1 MIKRSILLLFL
12 SCLCFAQVLFAS
24 ITTLTLDSGSKAL
37 LYLPPGFN
45 TYEKTPFLMALH
57 GMSEY
62 TRPTLKKW
70 QSVADTLGYILICP
84 IGSDFSSGYT
94 KSPVD
99 DRLEFV
105 KFKQELE
112 QRFTIDSENS
122 LLIGFDSKSTM

>member
-1 MIKRSILLLFL
+1 
-12 SCLCFAQVLFAS
+12 
-24 ITTLTLDSGSKAL
+24 
-37 LYLPPGFN
+37 
-45 TYEKTPFLMALH
+45 MALH

-70 QSVADTLGYILICP
+70 QSVADALGYILICP
-84 IGSDFSSGYT
+84 IGSNFSSGYT

-122 LLIGFDSKSTM
+122 LLIGFSRGGPLHWRQGSIILTISRTLYLYLGILMTIRQAIFLLHNKTMIIRNFIL